1 MTRTAPVVAID
12 GPAGAGKST
21 ITKRVAQALGYVV
34 LDTGALYRS
43 VALAARRAGVDWTD
57 ANSVALVAHALA
69 KRNAIEFRSAD
80 SSDGD
85 ARQSVLLDG
94 EDVSLAIRTQEMSEG
109 ASRVSSIALVRDA
122 LLDLQRGVGHEGG
135 VVVEGRDIGSV
146 VFPDAEAKFYLTA
159 SDEVRAQRR
168 LDELLGR
175 GEKTD
180 FETVLREVR
189 ERDDR
194 DKNRPIA
201 PLIQS
206 PDAELVDSSHLSI
219 DEVVDLMV
227 ARVREIAASL
237 LPRD

>member
-1 MTRTAPVVAID
+1 MSRTLPLVAID

-21 ITKRVAQALGYVV
+21 ITKGVAKELGYVI
-34 LDTGALYRS
+34 LDTGALYRT
-43 VALAARRAGVDWTD
+43 VALAARRQGAEWSD
-57 ANSVALVAHALA
+57 ANAVALVAYALA
-69 KRNAIEFRSAD
+69 SRNAIEFHSEAP
-80 SSDGD
+80 GQ
-85 ARQSVLLDG
+85 QSVLFDG

-109 ASRVSSIALVRDA
+109 ASRVSSIPLVRDA
-122 LLDLQRGVGHEGG
+122 LLDLQRRVGRDGG

-175 GEKTD
+175 GEQTT

-194 DKNRPIA
+194 DRNRAIA
-201 PLIQS
+201 PLLQAA
-206 PDAELVDSSHLSI
+206 DAELVDSSHMTI
-219 DEVVDLMV
+219 DEVIDFM
-227 ARVREIAASL
+227 ATRVRQIAENLAE
-237 LPRD
+237 RA